1 MIIVID
7 GYNLLKQI
15 YTNAYISMRQR
26 ESFIHMLQQYAKI
39 KKHAILVVFDG
50 GDSTWPTVEKRDYV
64 TIAYS
69 GTHESADTYIK
80 SWIANNHHKD
90 ILIASNDRDICL
102 YADEYTV
109 VSIDVIEFYR
119 ILKQSLQGDK
129 RTKNSVTVINKTAEN
144 TQEDLDA
151 VMHEYSNKIVSKD
164 EDVPG
169 DMATERGGSKKEK
182 QLLKKLKKL

>member
-1 MIIVID
+1 MIIIID

-15 YTNAYISMRQR
+15 YTNAYISMQQR
-26 ESFIHMLQQYAKI
+26 ESFIHMLQRYAKI

-69 GTHESADTYIK
+69 GNYESADTYIK

-90 ILIASNDRDICL
+90 ILVVSNDRDICL
-102 YADEYTV
+102 YADEHNI

-119 ILKQSLQGDK
+119 ILKQSLHSEK
-129 RTKNSVTVINKTAEN
+129 RAKKLVTTLTKTTSN
-144 TQEDLDA
+144 TLEDLDA
-151 VMHEYSNKIVSKD
+151 IMHEYSDRILSKD
-164 EDVPG
+164 EDVSE
-169 DMATERGGSKKEK
+169 DIVTERGG
-182 QLLKKLKKL
+182 